1 MFKTKSHH
9 YTRKVETCAEVKKLH
24 PESIFGHNGESKNV
38 GTSDVD
44 SAGIWAH
51 IKSENVID

>member
-1 MFKTKSHH
+1 MQKHH
-9 YTRKVETCAEVKKLH
+9 QEVKKLH